1 MYQLELLEKRI
12 QEIEKEKIDLLLI
25 EQKSTTHLTYEAN
38 VLGEKLAEIEAMAD
52 QRARKRELTLTK
64 LYSRLNGKIRNDIY
78 SNEGNLKTVQRKRT
92 AYGEKNSEMLFDGIR
107 D

>member
-12 QEIEKEKIDLLLI
+12 LEIEKEKIDLLLF

-52 QRARKRELTLTK
+52 
-64 LYSRLNGKIRNDIY
+64 
-78 SNEGNLKTVQRKRT
+78 
-92 AYGEKNSEMLFDGIR
+92 
-107 D
+107 